1 MPLEGELTSNILN
14 LEMDGGLRANLRSG
28 SWTHID
34 PTKESDKSRR
44 LSLTSPTAATSVPLS
59 IVLEDQRPV
68 AGSIVER
75 GWIQTWLLDDTRQ
88 ERAVFRIRS
97 RASAVAVNLPPD
109 VSTSDLEA
117 MLDSRPVQPTLNGQ
131 RRVSVAWPTD
141 DGAHVLEL
149 RYRFLNVESSWI
161 SSANTA
167 PQFDDDVHVRRTYW
181 QVVVPGD
188 RHLLAAHSA
197 TPEFQWRWDGL
208 AFKRRNLIDQ
218 TELEHW
224 ATGGAATVEAPIPES
239 ANVYLF
245 SASRPEKLD
254 LWIGRRSIIVFVASA
269 ILLSVAL
276 LLMRFA
282 VLRRPWTLAA
292 LGIALIV
299 FALAFPDLAI
309 LLGQACVIGLLLAG
323 LGVVLRGALHTHVPT
338 EKSVHSGSSLV
349 RDRGVTELYYPPAPA
364 PPPVSTTSGALA
376 VERSATESH
385 AG

>member
-1 MPLEGELTSNILN
+1 M
-14 LEMDGGLRANLRSG
+14 
-28 SWTHID
+28 
-34 PTKESDKSRR
+34 
-44 LSLTSPTAATSVPLS
+44 
-59 IVLEDQRPV
+59 
-68 AGSIVER
+68 
-75 GWIQTWLLDDTRQ
+75 
-88 ERAVFRIRS
+88 
-97 RASAVAVNLPPD
+97 
-109 VSTSDLEA
+109 
-117 MLDSRPVQPTLNGQ
+117 
-131 RRVSVAWPTD
+131 
-141 DGAHVLEL
+141 
-149 RYRFLNVESSWI
+149 
-161 SSANTA
+161 
-167 PQFDDDVHVRRTYW
+167 
-181 QVVVPGD
+181 PGD

-349 RDRGVTELYYPPAPA
+349 RDRGVTELYYPPAPRRPRYLLRPA
-364 PPPVSTTSGALA
+364 PLLSSA
-376 VERSATESH
+376 SATESH